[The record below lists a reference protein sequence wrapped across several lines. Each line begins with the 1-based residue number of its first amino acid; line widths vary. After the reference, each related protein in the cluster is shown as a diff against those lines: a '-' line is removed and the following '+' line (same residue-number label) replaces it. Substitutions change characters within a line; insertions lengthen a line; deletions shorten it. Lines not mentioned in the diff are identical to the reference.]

1 MRGLIT
7 ERHFEVAER
16 MFPGI
21 GELYRALARKPLTF
35 LELVWEYTLRS
46 DRCQLGPLDPV
57 CEYDDELLPVSGRR
71 SQ

>member
-21 GELYRALARKPLTF
+21 GAFYTALAQKPLTF
-35 LELVWEYTLRS
+35 LELVWEYTVHG
-46 DRCQLGPLDPV
+46 DRFPV
-57 CEYDDELLPVSGRR
+57 CDCDESPYTGDSRPSR
-71 SQ
+71 

>member
-21 GELYRALARKPLTF
+21 GDFYRALAEKPLTF
-35 LELVWEYTLRS
+35 LELVWEYTVHG
-46 DRCQLGPLDPV
+46 DRCPV
-57 CEYDDELLPVSGRR
+57 CECDEPPYTDASRPSR
-71 SQ
+71 

>member
-21 GELYRALARKPLTF
+21 GAFYRTLAQKPLTF
-35 LELVWEYTLRS
+35 LELVWEYTMRT
-46 DRCQLGPLDPV
+46 DRCPARDCDEPTYTGP
-57 CEYDDELLPVSGRR
+57 GRQSR
-71 SQ
+71 

>member
-21 GELYRALARKPLTF
+21 GDLYRALTQKPLTF
-35 LELVWEYTLRS
+35 LELVWEYTQR
-46 DRCQLGPLDPV
+46 DHRCPV
-57 CEYDDELLPVSGRR
+57 CPCDDETLSASGRQ
-71 SQ
+71 S